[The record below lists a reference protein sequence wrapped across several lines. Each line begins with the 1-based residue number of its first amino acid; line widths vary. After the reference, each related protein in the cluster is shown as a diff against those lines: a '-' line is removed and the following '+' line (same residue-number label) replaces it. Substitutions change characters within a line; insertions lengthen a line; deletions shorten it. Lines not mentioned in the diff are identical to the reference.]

1 MRAIVEV
8 FRSHHRRMRVFAGLA
23 CALLAGLM
31 ITVSVLNTRDEAE
44 VDEQLADA
52 PPDAAQI
59 ERGAYLARAGN
70 CQSCHTQAGAA
81 PYSGGKGI
89 ATPFGVIYP
98 GNLTPDKKTGLGTWN
113 ASHFWR
119 ALHNGR
125 SKDGRWLYPAFPYQ
139 QYALL
144 TREDT
149 DALFSY
155 LKSLPAVEQRN
166 KDHALSFPYNMQT
179 ALALWRAMYFNP
191 LRQENVTDKSVQ
203 WQRGRYLV
211 EGLGHCAA
219 CHSPRNALGA
229 IVSGRELSGG
239 MMLSEKWMAPSLLSM
254 DEAAVMDWSAEDIV
268 RLLREGRNHTAHV
281 SGPMASVVFGST
293 QHLSDEDLSAM
304 AVYLKSL
311 PSSSTSGK
319 AISRTEMAEARAQ
332 IRAEIPAG
340 ERAEGQTEKQIDKQ
354 TDKQAEKQVMQHG
367 ARLYD
372 KHCAECHGDRGEG
385 REEVYPALHGNRS
398 VTMNDTTNL
407 VNVIR
412 QGGFGPVTAQNP
424 RPYGMPPFGH
434 VLSHRELADLITFV
448 RQSWGN
454 QASPVSELEI
464 LRGR

>member
-1 MRAIVEV
+1 MAVI
-8 FRSHHRRMRVFAGLA
+8 
-23 CALLAGLM
+23 
-31 ITVSVLNTRDEAE
+31 VLNTRDEA
-44 VDEQLADA
+44 DINEQLAER
-52 PPDAAQI
+52 PPSAAQI
-59 ERGAYLARAGN
+59 QRGAYLARAGN

-89 ATPFGVIYP
+89 ATRFGVVYP

-119 ALHNGR
+119 AMHNGR

-139 QYALL
+139 QYSLL
-144 TREDT
+144 TREDS

-166 KDHALSFPYNMQT
+166 KDHALHFPYNTQA
-179 ALALWRAMYFNP
+179 ALALWRALYFKP
-191 LRQENVTDKSVQ
+191 LRQETVTDKSVQ
-203 WQRGRYLV
+203 WLRGRYLV

-229 IVSGRELSGG
+229 MVPGREFSGG

-254 DEAAVMDWSAEDIV
+254 DQAGVMDWPAEEVV
-268 RLLREGRNHTAHV
+268 RLLRDGRNPMAHV

-293 QHLSDEDLSAM
+293 QYLSDEDLSAM
-304 AVYLKSL
+304 SVYLKSL
-311 PSSSTSGK
+311 PRSPTSGK
-319 AISRTEMAEARAQ
+319 AVSRIETAEAP
-332 IRAEIPAG
+332 AE
-340 ERAEGQTEKQIDKQ
+340 ERAEGQTEGQ
-354 TDKQAEKQVMQHG
+354 TDQQTDQHAEKQVMQRG

-385 REEVYPALHGNRS
+385 REEVYPALRGNRA
-398 VTMNDTTNL
+398 VTMNDATNL
-407 VNVIR
+407 LNVIR
-412 QGGFGPVTAQNP
+412 QGGFGPVTAKNP

-434 VLSHRELADLITFV
+434 VLGHRELADLITFI

-454 QASPVSELEI
+454 QASPVSELEV